1 MKLFSRQWEE
11 LSARL
16 STLLSLSRYGTGC
29 VCFRAQEKK
38 GYVVSDNYVTES
50 LIAEKD
56 SWSSPDHIYWIYGHH

>member
-29 VCFRAQEKK
+29 VCFRAQEK
-38 GYVVSDNYVTES
+38 GYVVSDNV
-50 LIAEKD
+50 
-56 SWSSPDHIYWIYGHH
+56 